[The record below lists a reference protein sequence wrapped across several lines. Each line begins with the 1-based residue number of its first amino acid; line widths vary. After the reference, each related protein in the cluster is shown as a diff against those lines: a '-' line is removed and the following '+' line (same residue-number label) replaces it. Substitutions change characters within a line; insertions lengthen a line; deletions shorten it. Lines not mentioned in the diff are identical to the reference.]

1 VTPTLDLR
9 LPDDVLE
16 GLAERVAAR
25 IAQQLQQKPESP
37 WLTTEEAAA
46 YLRWPFQRIY
56 KQNDLPRR
64 KHGNRLMFRRDE
76 LDDYLDV
83 L

>member
-1 VTPTLDLR
+1 MTPTLDLR

-46 YLRWPFQRIY
+46 YLRWPVQRIY